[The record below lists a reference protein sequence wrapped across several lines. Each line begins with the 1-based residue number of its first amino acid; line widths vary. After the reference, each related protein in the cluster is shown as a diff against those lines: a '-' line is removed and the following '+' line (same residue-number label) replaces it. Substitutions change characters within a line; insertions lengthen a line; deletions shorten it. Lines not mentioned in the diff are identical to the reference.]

1 MKEECS
7 RYINFDINELIR
19 ILYRFIFLLVIL
31 PGMLTRKAHTRNI
44 DGIIFSSSERIVKA
58 HNKYIP

>member
-19 ILYRFIFLLVIL
+19 ILYRFIFYWLSYL
-31 PGMLTRKAHTRNI
+31 
-44 DGIIFSSSERIVKA
+44 EC
-58 HNKYIP
+58 